1 MDGSPRCD
9 GKRDLAAIIS
19 QLAICTYPAVLQH
32 KVHLELPRVAKL
44 LQYQKQSDLYKNP
57 GQLEK
62 QHHLTQFVV
71 TKTLHIAR
79 PHVQPELLQRDD
91 ARARAFAFQ
100 QVHQLDLR
108 LDHVGDIWP
117 SFHMRNTQN
126 QSDVTPKSTSRS
138 VFPEI
143 IPNHMRSKITF

>member
-19 QLAICTYPAVLQH
+19 QLAICTYPAVLQR

-79 PHVQPELLQRDD
+79 PHVQPELGRLP
-91 ARARAFAFQ
+91 ASKFISWISALTMS
-100 QVHQLDLR
+100 VTSDLR
-108 LDHVGDIWP
+108 
-117 SFHMRNTQN
+117 FT
-126 QSDVTPKSTSRS
+126 
-138 VFPEI
+138 
-143 IPNHMRSKITF
+143 